1 MIEIRLPKPGPEIE
15 NATITKWESKE
26 GDKIQIGDI
35 LAIIKTPIGSFK
47 VAAEE
52 QGILE
57 NVLQTE
63 GSSIDFDEPIAI
75 MKPDLT
81 ISDFPDLSHQE
92 NDDTMELPIDGGETT
107 VTEPESE
114 LTEETADEETDAEP
128 EEASSIDK
136 EPQLDEPSEPEND
149 FQEPENE
156 DIPDEI
162 SENAQAESIETL
174 SEETKPL
181 GLEESDTPEENQN
194 FEEEVVVSESIK
206 IPQPEVEVSPAAR
219 KIAERTN
226 IDLSTI
232 VGTGDNGKILY
243 IDVENVIKQREAD
256 AEEVKNTI
264 GTEETPKTDVQE
276 ESADLEGENPIEA
289 PLAEEETSGFP
300 PEQDAAEA
308 AEESDESLA
317 EGFKEQE
324 TSPEIEKREAE
335 LKGHEES
342 EISEADELPSI
353 ETVSIPLATGD
364 AEQHDTPQTFE
375 EPHAETESEPI
386 FESDAETESV
396 FEHGNDFKPEPVVEP
411 EPTPESEPVAEQTVE
426 EVETDFEM
434 PEPPQDLPFPDFDEI
449 STQFHISKK
458 DDLIIPFN
466 STKKAFA
473 EAQIE
478 SNRNVPHY
486 YLASD
491 FDITDAEVWLSD
503 YNHKHNARITFTDL
517 FIKATGQSLAM
528 MPEMNAFV
536 RQDRMI
542 LKRSINIGLTTSIDE
557 GVVTPVI
564 PDVYHKPLHKV
575 AETVR
580 KNVDLAVK
588 TKVILDYDT
597 TFTISQ
603 LKEAGI
609 KRFVP
614 LITTPQ
620 TGCLA
625 LGSAQKQVVPRDDFI
640 AIRNIIEA
648 TLACDARAVDA
659 ANASKF
665 LQSIKESIESLKI
678 GNEDPDWIEGNEQL
692 RLI

>member
-57 NVLQTE
+57 NVIQPA

-81 ISDFPDLSHQE
+81 ISDFPDLAHQV
-92 NDDTMELPIDGGETT
+92 NDETMELPIDGGNETDSDM
-107 VTEPESE
+107 EPPIPDERDGEATDYE
-114 LTEETADEETDAEP
+114 LPEPSGIEDQTQIEEITETDAEDEDRDDTTEEVNENTEPENLETPIEGAEPPTP
-128 EEASSIDK
+128 EEA
-136 EPQLDEPSEPEND
+136 
-149 FQEPENE
+149 
-156 DIPDEI
+156 
-162 SENAQAESIETL
+162 
-174 SEETKPL
+174 
-181 GLEESDTPEENQN
+181 DTPGQDLEST
-194 FEEEVVVSESIK
+194 EEEVVSETIQ
-206 IPQPEVEVSPAAR
+206 IAEPEVEVSPAAR
-219 KIAERTN
+219 KIAERAN
-226 IDLSTI
+226 IDLSAI

-243 IDVENVIKQREAD
+243 IDVENAIKQREIETAAHQDNLGATETTEFEVQGEPAEVNTDVPDEDPAMGGETAKSSSEPD
-256 AEEVKNTI
+256 APEAVERGEEAETEGPVELKMPSAENELLQPDFEQ
-264 GTEETPKTDVQE
+264 TEEWKA
-276 ESADLEGENPIEA
+276 S
-289 PLAEEETSGFP
+289 ET
-300 PEQDAAEA
+300 E
-308 AEESDESLA
+308 
-317 EGFKEQE
+317 
-324 TSPEIEKREAE
+324 
-335 LKGHEES
+335 
-342 EISEADELPSI
+342 ELPSI
-353 ETVSIPLATGD
+353 ESISVPLQMDD
-364 AEQHDTPQTFE
+364 AEQHETDLNFE
-375 EPHAETESEPI
+375 ETHSETDAEPI
-386 FESDAETESV
+386 LEAEGENESV
-396 FEHGNDFKPEPVVEP
+396 LEPQIALESNPEP
-411 EPTPESEPVAEQTVE
+411 EPIAEQTVE
-426 EVETDFEM
+426 ETETHFEI
-434 PEPPQDLPFPDFDEI
+434 PEPPQDQPFPDFDEI

-466 STKKAFA
+466 STKKAFG
-473 EAQIE
+473 ETQIE
-478 SNRNVPHY
+478 SNQTVPHY
-486 YLASD
+486 YLTSD
-491 FDITDAEVWLSD
+491 FDITDAESWLAE
-503 YNHKHNARITFTDL
+503 YNQKHNARITFTDL

-542 LKRSINIGLTTSIDE
+542 LKRSINIGLATSIDE

-564 PDVYHKPLHKV
+564 PDIYHKPLHKV

-580 KNVDLAVK
+580 KNVDLAIK
-588 TKVILDYDT
+588 SKVILDYDT

-603 LKEAGI
+603 MEEAGI
-609 KRFVP
+609 KRYAP
-614 LITTPQ
+614 LITPPQ
-620 TGCLA
+620 TACLA
-625 LGSAQKQVVPRDDFI
+625 LGSAQKRVVPKDDFI
-640 AIRNIIEA
+640 AIRKIVEA